1 MKTIGR
7 YVRPYTGIIA
17 FTMALKLAAALLDL
31 LIPSFLA
38 RIIDDVVPT
47 GSSGGIFFW
56 GGVMLVCALFSMF
69 TNMYANRIAARTSG
83 RMTQTLRHDLFS
95 KLSYLSSAQLDRVSI
110 PSAVSRLTTDTYNL
124 NQLFNRVQRIG
135 VRAPI
140 LLVGGIAIT
149 LIMDPAL
156 TLVLV
161 ATLPFIALLVWYVTT
176 KSVPLYTRQQG
187 ILDRLVRTVQEN
199 ITGVRII
206 KALSRVPHEKKRFE
220 EVNQGLSLTEEQA
233 GSVMALSNPAA
244 SFILNIGLVMVVA
257 AGAWLVNAGRSTTG
271 NIIAFLNYFTIILN
285 AMLGITRVFVMYS
298 KGKASALRVEEVLLL
313 PEDLAVIKADAPGP
327 GPYHIQWEN
336 VSFSYNKRQDNLSDI
351 SFALKRGQTLGVIG
365 ATGSGKSTLIALMLR
380 LYEADSG
387 RILIEGQD
395 IRAIPREQLYGKM
408 GIAFQNDFIMA
419 DTLKENI
426 RYFREISDEDIL
438 RAVEDAQAASIL
450 KEKEQG
456 LLHRAAV
463 RGQDLSGGQRQR
475 LLIARAL
482 AGQPEILILDDASSA
497 LDYQTDARLRGALAR
512 NYPEATKIIIA
523 QRVSAIMGADHILV
537 MEEGRIESAGTHEE
551 LMKNSDIYRSIADT
565 QMSLAEGVA
574 HV

>member
-220 EVNQGLSLTEEQA
+220 EVNQSLSLTEEQA

>member
-482 AGQPEILILDDASSA
+482 AGHPEILILDDASSA

>member
-220 EVNQGLSLTEEQA
+220 EVNQSLSLTEEQA

-313 PEDLAVIKADAPGP
+313 PEDLAVIKAEAPRP